1 MSSRGFNLSIT
12 SGNNQKT
19 LVDTDF
25 VSPLGVSVTSVFA
38 EPVDGGYV
46 TFTPPAI
53 GASAVLNS
61 NTDQISSGFAQV
73 EAAANDTLGIYQV
86 LASAAGAP
94 DGVNYLLIN
103 LPGTLKPFLLFLP
116 AVMR

>member
-1 MSSRGFNLSIT
+1 M
-12 SGNNQKT
+12 
-19 LVDTDF
+19 
-25 VSPLGVSVTSVFA
+25 
-38 EPVDGGYV
+38 
-46 TFTPPAI
+46 
-53 GASAVLNS
+53 LNS